1 MKKVLVLGCAGSG
14 KSTFSSQLGQVAGLP
29 VIHLDSIYWKPNW
42 IASTEEEWDDT
53 IDELLKLE
61 SYIMDG
67 NYSRTLNKR
76 LRDADVV
83 FYFDMPRSLCI
94 YRVIKRR
101 ILNHGRVREDM
112 AEGCR
117 EKIDV
122 EFLKWIWNFRKRNRG
137 GILETLDQAKEQ
149 KQIYIIKKSKEA
161 ADYLA
166 KMRLEM
172 GEWKNE

>member
-14 KSTFSSQLGQVAGLP
+14 KSTFSSQLGQVTGLP
-29 VIHLDSIYWKPNW
+29 VIHLDSLYWKPNW

-53 IDELLKLE
+53 IDRLVKLE

-117 EKIDV
+117 EKIDL

-137 GILETLDQAKEQ
+137 RILESLDQAKEQ

-161 ADYLA
+161 TDYLA
-166 KMRLEM
+166 KIRLVM
-172 GEWKNE
+172 GSAKI